1 MGSGAGPAA
10 GLPRAPGAPS
20 PVLAVLWGLAA
31 LGCAAFGPT
40 ALDVPPGHRAVL
52 GRVELTL
59 PDATQGTLDIVKE
72 DRTFAVGLT
81 VTAGQP
87 GFAVTLPPG
96 RYRIVRLRAVG
107 DRQSYSNPI
116 WDLRA
121 TFEVG
126 PEPAVYIGTL
136 RIVATSGLAVRVTV
150 DDEYD
155 DTLRALR
162 RLYSDLPGVVA
173 RRLLSPS

>member
-1 MGSGAGPAA
+1 VAA
-10 GLPRAPGAPS
+10 SRVAS
-20 PVLAVLWGLAA
+20 IVLVLWGFA

-52 GRVELTL
+52 GRVELSL
-59 PDATQGTLDIVKE
+59 PDTIQGTLDIVKD
-72 DRTFAVGLT
+72 DRTFEVGLAVAT
-81 VTAGQP
+81 GRE
-87 GFAVTLPPG
+87 FAVALPPG
-96 RYRIVRLRAVG
+96 RYRIVRLRAAG

-150 DDEYD
+150 HDEYE
-155 DTLRALR
+155 DTVRVLR
-162 RLYSDLPGVVA
+162 RLYSDLPGAVA